1 MSFAEEV
8 KNEIAHLK
16 PENDRC
22 CKAELTALLCM
33 GGSLI
38 LGSRGAMGL
47 EFSTSNNAVARK
59 ALVMWRRL
67 FPENRPEV
75 RVRQGLRLRK
85 KNYYILRM
93 PPSKASTSMLHEL
106 SILPTKQEFVS
117 LDLDSEDSRRAF
129 LRGAFM
135 GGGSVNQPK
144 GDYHLELVTGSETFA
159 KKLLAIMRHFRLP
172 AKSTDRK
179 GDYLVYMKEGNG
191 VSNFLQ
197 YIGATQ
203 AYLKFES
210 VRVMKGMRNNVNR
223 VVNCETANLQK
234 TVDAAFRQR
243 QAITCIQ
250 ASGLYRR
257 LPPKLREAAEL
268 RLANPESSMGE
279 LAALS
284 GLTKSGLSHRFKK
297 ITDIANNIKGKT
309 HDEIKKTL

>member
-8 KNEIAHLK
+8 KNEVAHLK
-16 PENDRC
+16 PENEAC
-22 CKAELTALLCM
+22 CRAELTALLCM

-38 LGSRGAMGL
+38 LGSHGAIGL

-59 ALVMWRRL
+59 ALVMWRSL
-67 FPENRPEV
+67 YPTDRPEV

-93 PPSKASTSMLHEL
+93 PPSKESTKMLHEL
-106 SILPTKQEFVS
+106 SIIPTQTEFS
-117 LDLDSEDSRRAF
+117 ALALTQPDGQRAF

-144 GDYHLELVTGSETFA
+144 GDYHLELVTGSENFA
-159 KKLLAIMRHFRLP
+159 RQLLRIMRHFHLP
-172 AKSTDRK
+172 AKITDRK

-250 ASGLYRR
+250 ESGLYRR
-257 LPPKLREAAEL
+257 LAPKLREAAEL

-297 ITDIANNIKGKT
+297 ITDIAKNIKGKT
-309 HDEIKKTL
+309 DDET